1 MTKAIT
7 QANFEET
14 VVKSQVPFLV
24 DFYSTTCG
32 PCKMLAP
39 VLDKISEETTEF
51 QIGKVCVD
59 EEMPLAMKFSVR
71 VVPTM
76 LIYKDGECVEKVEG
90 FRDKDELLDIMKKY
104 VQV

>member
-39 VLDKISEETTEF
+39 VLEEISEETTAF

-59 EEMPLAMKFSVR
+59 DEMPLAMEFSVR

-76 LIYKDGECVEKVEG
+76 LIYKDGECVERLEG
-90 FRDKDELLDIMKKY
+90 FRNKAELLDVMKKY
-104 VQV
+104 V

>member
-7 QANFEET
+7 KNNFQET
-14 VVKSQVPFLV
+14 VVKSQMPFLV

-39 VLDKISEETTEF
+39 VLEEISEETTEF

-59 EEMPLAMKFSVR
+59 NEMPLAMEFSIR

-76 LIYKDGECVEKVEG
+76 LIYKDGECVEKLEG
-90 FRDKDELLDIMKKY
+90 FRNKEELLAVMKKY
-104 VQV
+104 V

>member
-1 MTKAIT
+1 MTQVIT
-7 QANFEET
+7 KNNFEET

-39 VLDKISEETTEF
+39 VLEQISEETTEF

-59 EEMPLAMKFSVR
+59 DEMPLAMEFSVR

-76 LIYKDGECVEKVEG
+76 LIYKDGECVERLEG
-90 FRDKDELLDIMKKY
+90 FRNKAELLDVMKKY
-104 VQV
+104 V

>member
-1 MTKAIT
+1 MTQVIT
-7 QANFEET
+7 KNNFEET

-39 VLDKISEETTEF
+39 VLEQISEETTEF

-59 EEMPLAMKFSVR
+59 DEMPLAMEFSVR

-76 LIYKDGECVEKVEG
+76 LIYKDGECVERLEG
-90 FRDKDELLDIMKKY
+90 FRNKGELLDVMKKY
-104 VQV
+104 V

>member
-7 QANFEET
+7 QDNFEEI
-14 VVKSQVPFLV
+14 VVKSQVPFLL

-39 VLDKISEETTEF
+39 VLEEISEETTEF
-51 QIGKVCVD
+51 QIGKVCVN
-59 EEMPLAMKFSVR
+59 EEMPLAMEFSVR

-90 FRDKDELLDIMKKY
+90 FRNKDEVLDIMKKY
-104 VQV
+104 V